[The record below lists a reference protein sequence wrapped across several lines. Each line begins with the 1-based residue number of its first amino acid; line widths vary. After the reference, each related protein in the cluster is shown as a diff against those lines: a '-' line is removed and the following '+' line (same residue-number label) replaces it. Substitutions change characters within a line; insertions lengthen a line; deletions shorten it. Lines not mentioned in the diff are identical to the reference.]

1 MFTKLVLPDIQELIE
16 KKYFKSVKNIFL
28 QLPPQ
33 DISDL
38 INKLDENFTELVFR
52 LVPKDKTADVFSELE
67 PSVQEYILKHFVDSE
82 IKSLLSELDPDD
94 RTELFEDMPGIFT
107 QKLISYLSPEDR
119 KEALELLGFP
129 EDSVGRLMTPDYV
142 AVKSDWTVAKAL
154 EHIKRFGRDAETINM
169 IYVVDDKWK
178 LLDDI
183 PIRRFI
189 LAESNK
195 KVEEIM
201 DYSVIFI
208 NAYEDQEEAYK
219 LIKKY
224 NLTVLPVVDKE
235 GILLGIITVDDIID
249 VNEEE
254 VTEDFQKASAIAPT
268 EESYNTTSAM
278 LLYRKR
284 IGWLLILLVT
294 DFFSSSI
301 IAHYESAIKAVIALA
316 FFIPVLIDS
325 GGNIAAQSST
335 LIIRSLATG
344 ELSIRNWFNVVK
356 KELLIGLM
364 IGISLGLILYIRGFF
379 WRGGP
384 TIGMVVGLSMVAITI
399 WSNLLG
405 SLLPILLTK
414 LKLDP
419 AVISSPLLTTVVDS
433 TGLLIYFTL
442 AGLVF
447 HLS

>member
-1 MFTKLVLPDIQELIE
+1 MFAKLVLPDIKELIE
-16 KKYFKSVKNIFL
+16 QKDLKSIKNIFL
-28 QLPPQ
+28 KLQPQ

-38 INKLDENFTELVFR
+38 INKLDKDVVELVFR
-52 LVPKDKTADVFSELE
+52 LAPKDKAADVFAELE
-67 PSVQEYILKHFVDSE
+67 PSLQEYILKHFVDSE

-129 EDSVGRLMTPDYV
+129 EDSVGRLMTPEYV
-142 AVKSDWTVAKAL
+142 AVKSDWTIAKGL
-154 EHIKRFGRDAETINM
+154 EHIKNYGRDAETINM
-169 IYVVDDKWK
+169 IYVVDEKWK
-178 LLDDI
+178 LIDDI

-189 LAESNK
+189 LADSNK
-195 KVEEIM
+195 PIKEIM
-201 DYSVIFI
+201 DYSAIFI

-219 LIKKY
+219 LIKRY
-224 NLTVLPVVDKE
+224 NLTVLPVVDDE
-235 GILLGIITVDDIID
+235 GILLGIITVDDVID

-268 EESYNTTSAM
+268 EESYNTTSPM
-278 LLYRKR
+278 LLFRKR

-301 IAHYESAIKAVIALA
+301 IAHYESAIKAVVALA

-344 ELSIRNWFNVVK
+344 ELTIKNWFNVVK

-384 TIGMVVGLSMVAITI
+384 TIGMIVGLSMVGITI

-414 LKLDP
+414 FKLDP

-442 AGLVF
+442 AGFVF